1 MSGQQVNYNKSSIF
15 LSRNVPV
22 TRRATLTEQSGLKE
36 MQHLGNYLGVL
47 ALGRAPK
54 VQDIQ
59 YLVEK
64 VKGRLAGW
72 KAKQLSLAGRITV
85 AKSIIQAI
93 PIYPMMSMPIPK
105 SCLKEIE
112 KVQRAFIRGD
122 TEDKRKSHMVGWDT
136 ITQPKD
142 CGGLG
147 LKKLE
152 TMNKACL
159 MKLGWS
165 LMSNEYSLWGQVL
178 LGKYGRW
185 SWSQGVI
192 TATTNDSP
200 LWKAIAKSWNKLEH
214 HRCWSIGD
222 GSKANFWT
230 DKWIDGSTRISD
242 LIQELQEEAQGWKV
256 KDVTIQSG
264 EWNFGIIQRAVPS
277 SIIKKLHAIVP
288 PNVNHEEDT
297 MLWPGTNT

>member
-1 MSGQQVNYNKSSIF
+1 
-15 LSRNVPV
+15 
-22 TRRATLTEQSGLKE
+22 
-36 MQHLGNYLGVL
+36 
-47 ALGRAPK
+47 
-54 VQDIQ
+54 
-59 YLVEK
+59 VEK

-85 AKSIIQAI
+85 AKSVIQAI

-122 TEDKRKSHMVGWDT
+122 TDDKRKSHMVGWDI

-142 CGGLG
+142 CGGHG

-200 LWKAIAKSWNKLEH
+200 LWKAIAKS
-214 HRCWSIGD
+214 
-222 GSKANFWT
+222 
-230 DKWIDGSTRISD
+230 
-242 LIQELQEEAQGWKV
+242 
-256 KDVTIQSG
+256 
-264 EWNFGIIQRAVPS
+264 
-277 SIIKKLHAIVP
+277 
-288 PNVNHEEDT
+288 
-297 MLWPGTNT
+297 